1 MKKEYMAGRPKDVSD
16 SEILK
21 EIALA
26 RGPVVTA
33 PELADRVG
41 MTGSA
46 VNKRLDDLVT
56 RGFVNKKQVGAR
68 AVVYWLTDDGREL
81 AADA

>member
-1 MKKEYMAGRPKDVSD
+1 MAGRPKDVSD

-33 PELADRVG
+33 LELADRVG

-46 VNKRLDDLVT
+46 VNKRLD
-56 RGFVNKKQVGAR
+56 
-68 AVVYWLTDDGREL
+68 
-81 AADA
+81 